1 FPENVQVARESE
13 AIRILGAWFGNNLDA
28 EQIWTPMLEK
38 IDTNLERWAKH
49 SPTMEGRRH
58 IVQMIVGGMT
68 QYLTTVQNMLKSIET
83 RLEKRINTFMWKER
97 QYNPVSKK
105 VIYGPLQEGG

>member
-1 FPENVQVARESE
+1 PEHLRIAKEGE
-13 AIRILGAWFGNNLDA
+13 AIRILGAWFGNSLNA
-28 EQIWTPMLEK
+28 EQIWAPTLEK
-38 IDTNLERWAKH
+38 IDANLERWAKH

-68 QYLTTVQNMLKSIET
+68 QYLTTVQNMPRSIET

-97 QYNPVSKK
+97 QYNPISKK
-105 VIYGPLQEGG
+105 VVYGTLREGG